1 MPILRAKIHGS
12 CSQIGAKFD
21 SDFLAKVF
29 PGASVL
35 SYEVVSAVSGDE
47 EKELYPVTPPASDS
61 VEAPQDEDLLRHY
74 RRSGDREALDCLL
87 KRYLRPI
94 RGLVFGMVLDHS
106 LADDVT
112 QEVFLRA
119 FRQLDTYRGEARF
132 STWLYRLAMNV
143 TYSSL
148 RRQRST
154 RVEYHAEMV
163 ERVGAAEEAVRVA
176 LQTELDEQIT
186 AALADLSPKLRAVM
200 VLTAI
205 DGASVAEVAR
215 IEGCTQATVYWRLHK
230 ARRQLT
236 HRLRRYLSL

>member
-1 MPILRAKIHGS
+1 M
-12 CSQIGAKFD
+12 
-21 SDFLAKVF
+21 
-29 PGASVL
+29 
-35 SYEVVSAVSGDE
+35 SGDE
-47 EKELYPVTPPASDS
+47 EKEKELCAVTPPASDS
-61 VEAPQDEDLLRHY
+61 VEVPQDDDLLRHY